1 MKKKLLTVLIIGIMI
16 ISLIACGNA
25 NTTDTPTAGTEIAKE
40 TEAAV
45 SETPEVASETET
57 DVSETP
63 EATTETETATLDTET
78 SDTQEADAVTYEDNF
93 SVDQEA
99 VVAFAQRIKEAVA
112 NQDIEALADLTSY
125 PLYIGFTDGAE
136 MPQSRDE
143 FISLGAEKIFTPEM
157 MDSIANAD
165 ENSLSPS
172 MAGFALSAEGRPNM
186 VFGVV
191 DGKLAIQGMN
201 Y

>member
-25 NTTDTPTAGTEIAKE
+25 NTADTPAAGTEIAKE

-45 SETPEVASETET
+45 SETPELSSETET
-57 DVSETP
+57 DVSETQ
-63 EATTETETATLDTET
+63 D
-78 SDTQEADAVTYEDNF
+78 ADAVTYEDNF

-143 FISLGAEKIFTPEM
+143 FIALGAEKIFTPEM

-165 ENSLSPS
+165 ESSLSPS
-172 MAGFALSAEGRPNM
+172 MAGFALSAEGRPNII
-186 VFGVV
+186 FSVV